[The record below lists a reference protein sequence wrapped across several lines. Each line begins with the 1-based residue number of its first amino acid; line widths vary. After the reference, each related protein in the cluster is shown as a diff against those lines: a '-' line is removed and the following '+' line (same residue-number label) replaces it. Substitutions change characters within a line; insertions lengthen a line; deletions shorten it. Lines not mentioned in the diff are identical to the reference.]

1 MVLFKLRTYMGR
13 IQILIRHLVWRF
25 LLIISDAKALPWMS
39 GLVSEYV
46 HVIYILITYIYDLK
60 IFLILF

>member
-1 MVLFKLRTYMGR
+1 MGR